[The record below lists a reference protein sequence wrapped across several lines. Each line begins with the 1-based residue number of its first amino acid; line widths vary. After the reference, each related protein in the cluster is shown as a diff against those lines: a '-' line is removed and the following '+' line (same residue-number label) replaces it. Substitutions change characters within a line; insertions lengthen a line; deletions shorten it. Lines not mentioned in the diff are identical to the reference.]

1 VGRAVASSRTRISTL
16 RQVGSKRVIGPVGVR
31 LMMALNDM
39 SLAND
44 SLAQWH
50 DEQPRNRRGR
60 QTGAKMYFLRVLIS
74 HTFEALEI
82 VKQIRDTPELT
93 SAVEQCDA
101 QTQSSF
107 AAVVKAIGADDYK
120 RMLRIRNDISFHYG
134 RKIVE
139 RGLEEIA
146 TEHPDVAVAMT
157 VGSETI
163 LWHFEP
169 ADLVVDRIVCRKIFD
184 IPKGSDLSEEIGVI
198 VDRIQRIG
206 EQLTDFAGHFIR
218 HHF

>member
-1 VGRAVASSRTRISTL
+1 MASSRTRISTL
-16 RQVGSKRVIGPVGVR
+16 RKVGSKGAIGAVGVR

-50 DEQPRNRRGR
+50 SEQPRNRQGR

-74 HTFEALEI
+74 HTFEALDI
-82 VKQIRDTPELT
+82 IKQIRDTPELVD
-93 SAVEQCDA
+93 AVKQCDA
-101 QTQSSF
+101 QTQGSYS
-107 AAVVKAIGADDYK
+107 AVAGAIISDDYN
-120 RMLRIRNDISFHYG
+120 RMLRIRSNISFHYG

-139 RGLEEIA
+139 QGLTELA
-146 TEHPDVAVAMT
+146 AEHPDVAVAMT
-157 VGSETI
+157 LGSEPI

-184 IPKGSDLSEEIGVI
+184 IPKGADISKEIDVI

-206 EQLTDFAGHFIR
+206 EQLADFAGHFIR